1 MDIFLPVLLALIATE
16 VLKELY
22 NQAWSVYYSRK
33 WKPSPTD

>member
-1 MDIFLPVLLALIATE
+1 MDIFLPVFFALISIE

-33 WKPSPTD
+33 WKPDPTD

>member
-33 WKPSPTD
+33 WKPSPAD